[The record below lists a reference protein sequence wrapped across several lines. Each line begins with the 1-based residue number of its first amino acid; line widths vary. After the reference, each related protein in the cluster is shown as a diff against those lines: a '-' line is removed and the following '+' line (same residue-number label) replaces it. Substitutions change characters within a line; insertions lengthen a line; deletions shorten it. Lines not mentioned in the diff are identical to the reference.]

1 MNITRVRIASVLGC
15 TVAVSLSCAAHAAA
29 QNAPRVGIVL
39 EAAGVWSTRNDVR
52 IPPEGGTEFS
62 IVDLIGSGP
71 AGAARLETTIELSER
86 HGLRLTYAP
95 LRISGTGVPA
105 TSIVFAGGLFSSV
118 PTEAKYQ
125 FDSYRATYRYR
136 FYKGETWSWRVGF
149 TGFVRD
155 ARIALE
161 QPGTSAEDTD
171 VGFVPLGHLSGEARL
186 AERWGLLL
194 ELDGSAAPQGR
205 AFDALAAVEYRPAP
219 RWTIA
224 AGYRTI
230 EGGADVD
237 EVYTFAWLNAAVVRV
252 RLSIGPR
259 GR

>member
-15 TVAVSLSCAAHAAA
+15 TVAVSLCCAAHAAA
-29 QNAPRVGIVL
+29 QNVPRVGIVL
-39 EAAGVWSTRNDVR
+39 EAAGVWSNRNDVR

-62 IVDLIGSGP
+62 IVDLIGTGP
-71 AGAARLETTIELSER
+71 GGAARLEATVELNDR
-86 HGLRLTYAP
+86 HGLRFTYAP
-95 LRISGTGVPA
+95 LRISGSGIPDA
-105 TSIVFAGGLFSSV
+105 PILFAGGLFS
-118 PTEAKYQ
+118 TLQTDAEYQ
-125 FDSYRATYRYR
+125 FNSYRATYRYR
-136 FYKGETWSWRVGF
+136 FYNGDTWRWKVGF

-205 AFDALAAVEYRPAP
+205 AFDVLAVVEYRPSP
-219 RWTIA
+219 RWTLG